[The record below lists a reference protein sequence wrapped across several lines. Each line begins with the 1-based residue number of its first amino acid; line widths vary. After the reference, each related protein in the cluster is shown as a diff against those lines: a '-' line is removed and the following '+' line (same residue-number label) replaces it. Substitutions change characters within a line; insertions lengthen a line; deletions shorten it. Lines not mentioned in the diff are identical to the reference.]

1 MGHRRGTL
9 ILWSIKEG
17 LLKGHFLFKLRLKGQ
32 VKKKK
37 TINQMNGYGEQTG
50 KGHSKAK
57 RKGGVDTLT
66 HESMLSGK
74 LEAFQD

>member
-1 MGHRRGTL
+1 
-9 ILWSIKEG
+9 
-17 LLKGHFLFKLRLKGQ
+17 
-32 VKKKK
+32 
-37 TINQMNGYGEQTG
+37 MNGYGEQTG